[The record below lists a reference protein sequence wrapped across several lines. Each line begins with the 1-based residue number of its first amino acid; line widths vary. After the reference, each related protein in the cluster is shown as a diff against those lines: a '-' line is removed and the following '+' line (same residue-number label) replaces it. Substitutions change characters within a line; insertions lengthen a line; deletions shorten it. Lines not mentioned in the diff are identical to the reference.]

1 VWGRE
6 GVERERERKG
16 KKSKEKKEG
25 KKERRKE
32 GKKERRKEGKKERE
46 ILFPVRISSNNLIY
60 GAILENVLF
69 IFMKGLIDAAASF
82 NKLL

>member
-1 VWGRE
+1 M
-6 GVERERERKG
+6 
-16 KKSKEKKEG
+16 KKKT
-25 KKERRKE
+25 ERR
-32 GKKERRKEGKKERE
+32 RERE

>member
-1 VWGRE
+1 MDNKTDRQTGVGVRETRRKKGRGGKE
-6 GVERERERKG
+6 IRKG
-16 KKSKEKKEG
+16 G
-25 KKERRKE
+25 KR
-32 GKKERRKEGKKERE
+32 ERE

>member
-1 VWGRE
+1 MVWLNCETDRQTDRLGPRVRETGRE
-6 GVERERERKG
+6 KETRKG
-16 KKSKEKKEG
+16 G
-25 KKERRKE
+25 K
-32 GKKERRKEGKKERE
+32 GERE
-46 ILFPVRISSNNLIY
+46 ILFPVRIPSNNLIY

>member
-1 VWGRE
+1 LKEGRE
-6 GVERERERKG
+6 KG
-16 KKSKEKKEG
+16 KKGKWKRKRKKREAKMKG
-25 KKERRKE
+25 REKERQKKKTERK
-32 GKKERRKEGKKERE
+32 RERE
-46 ILFPVRISSNNLIY
+46 ILFPVRIFSNNLIY